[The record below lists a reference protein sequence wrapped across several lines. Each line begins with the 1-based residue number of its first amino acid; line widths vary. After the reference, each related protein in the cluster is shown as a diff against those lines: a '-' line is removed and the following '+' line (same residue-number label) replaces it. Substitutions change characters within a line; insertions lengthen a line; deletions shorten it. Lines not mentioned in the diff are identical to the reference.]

1 MLVVGVACVGLAAT
15 THTHT
20 TRATH
25 TTPSVRVDIDRSTLT
40 APLPA
45 GFLGLALENDT
56 IPEWVGDGRSAR
68 RVDPVLV
75 ALVRTLDPTG
85 DPVIRIGGQSTD
97 RSWWPVPGMTRPLGI
112 TQALSPAWTTDVR
125 SLAQALNARLIVGI
139 NLEADSLALSRHE
152 ADELVRRIRTPY
164 LEALEIGNE
173 PGQYTGIPW
182 YEDLDGKVYPWYERH
197 VGKPVFSRPSS
208 YDEADFLAEY
218 RRTLSVLPR
227 QVAIAGPDAAGNNWL
242 PPFRRFVSPGG
253 RVKVL
258 DSHAYGLSNCITRP
272 DSPAYPSIPH
282 LLAVSAWHG
291 ILDDVL
297 SSVALA
303 HRDGLQFRI
312 DEMGS
317 VTCNGK
323 AGVSNTMA
331 SALWVTNALM
341 YAAREGVDGVNLHT
355 YPHSSNGLFD
365 ISRGSH
371 GWRAQIHPLF
381 DGVVTFARAD
391 PAGARELRLS
401 SDGPPTL
408 QTWAT
413 VGADDQVR
421 VLVVNT
427 GARRTVTIHPPVNFG
442 SRTGSVQRL
451 LAPSVSSTRGL
462 TLGGRSVDTTLTGR
476 LPAPES
482 HSVSPGSAGYTITAA
497 ADSETLLTLRHR

>member
-1 MLVVGVACVGLAAT
+1 MRGGSVRWRLAGRAAGIVLLLVGVASVGLAAT
-15 THTHT
+15 TGGTRT
-20 TRATH
+20 TRTIRPAH
-25 TTPSVRVDIDRSTLT
+25 SAPPVRVDIDRSTLT
-40 APLPA
+40 APRPA

-56 IPEWVGDGRSAR
+56 IPEWVGDGRSVT

-97 RSWWPVPGMTRPLGI
+97 RSWWPVPGMTEPLGI
-112 TQALSPAWTTDVR
+112 TQTLSPAWTTEVR
-125 SLAQALNARLIVGI
+125 SLAQALHARLIIGI

-152 ADELVRRIRTPY
+152 ADELVKRIGTPY

-182 YEDLDGKVYPWYERH
+182 YEDLNGTVYPWYERR

-218 RRTLSVLPR
+218 RRTLSVLPP

-242 PPFRRFVSPGG
+242 APFRRFVSPGG
-253 RVKVL
+253 RVQVL
-258 DSHAYGLSNCITRP
+258 DSHAYGLSSCITRP

-282 LLAVSAWHG
+282 LLAVSAWRG
-291 ILDDVL
+291 ILDDAL

-303 HRDGLQFRI
+303 HRDGLRFRI

-341 YAAREGVDGVNLHT
+341 YVAREGVDGVNLHT

-365 ISRGSH
+365 ISR
-371 GWRAQIHPLF
+371 
-381 DGVVTFARAD
+381 AD
-391 PAGARELRLS
+391 RGASPVMALRRCRP
-401 SDGPPTL
+401 G
-408 QTWAT
+408 
-413 VGADDQVR
+413 
-421 VLVVNT
+421 
-427 GARRTVTIHPPVNFG
+427 RR
-442 SRTGSVQRL
+442 
-451 LAPSVSSTRGL
+451 
-462 TLGGRSVDTTLTGR
+462 
-476 LPAPES
+476 
-482 HSVSPGSAGYTITAA
+482 
-497 ADSETLLTLRHR
+497 